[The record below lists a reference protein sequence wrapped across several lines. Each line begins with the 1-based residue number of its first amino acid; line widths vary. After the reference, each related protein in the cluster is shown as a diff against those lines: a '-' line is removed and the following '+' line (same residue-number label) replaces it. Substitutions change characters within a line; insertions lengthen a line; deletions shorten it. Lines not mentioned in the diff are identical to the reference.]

1 MDFLAWTAATGCLL
15 LLMSLA
21 AGWIHRGPVT
31 SFGLFLV
38 AGVLCG
44 PWVFNVLQIDIIRH
58 SELVAHITEITMAA
72 SLFITGLKLRLPL
85 KARSWRTGVRLAFP
99 AMLLTVAAMTALV
112 HWIIGFD
119 WPLSLAFGAIVAPTD
134 PVLASLISVNDAR
147 DDDSLR
153 VAISSE
159 AGMNDGS
166 ALPLLVLALA
176 LFNGKSLNVALL
188 THWGA
193 TEVLWA
199 IGGGLLIGFVLGR
212 LIGSLAT
219 NLRSAHGNVA
229 PNDFLA
235 LALIALS
242 YALTQWLGAS
252 GFLAAFAAGVG
263 LRRAELGVFKRY
275 QTDDMT
281 DDERVM
287 PAEALVNP
295 NKRMEHDDNGMVKSV
310 GLVVGDA
317 LSFGDTIER
326 LLAALM
332 MVVLGVTLAYHWNLN
347 GVMLGLLLFVV
358 VRPVAV
364 WLVTIGAGIPTA
376 QRLLIGWLG
385 IRGIG
390 SLNYIAFA
398 WVHGMEGAQAEMM
411 VNMAL
416 TLVVSSIVVH
426 GVTVTPLLNW
436 RQKRLEARH
445 RN

>member
-38 AGVLCG
+38 AGMLCG

-176 LFNGKSLNVALL
+176 LFNGKSLNGALL

-281 DDERVM
+281 EDERVM

-295 NKRMEHDDNGMVKSV
+295 NKRMEHHDNGMVKSV

-411 VNMAL
+411 VDMVL
-416 TLVVSSIVVH
+416 TLVVSSVVVH

-445 RN
+445 RT

>member
-44 PWVFNVLQIDIIRH
+44 PWFFNVLQIDIIRH

-99 AMLLTVAAMTALV
+99 AMLLTVAAMAALV
-112 HWIIGFD
+112 HWIIGFE
-119 WPLSLAFGAIVAPTD
+119 WPLALAFGAIVAPTD

-176 LFNGKSLNVALL
+176 LFNGKSLNGALL

-212 LIGSLAT
+212 LVGSLAT
-219 NLRSAHGNVA
+219 SLRSAHGNVA

-295 NKRMEHDDNGMVKSV
+295 NKRMEHHDSGMVKSV

-358 VRPVAV
+358 VRPIAV
-364 WLVTIGAGIPTA
+364 WLVTIGAGIPLA

-398 WVHGMEGAQAEMM
+398 WVHGMDSAQAEMM
-411 VNMAL
+411 VDMAL
-416 TLVVSSIVVH
+416 TLVVCSIVVH